1 MASGAGKKARKQ
13 KETEAE
19 EAPALSASATA
30 ARHLQN
36 LRRKSEEPGAS
47 LAKEPAEQL
56 GSKGLG
62 RDSAFKKTMQAMCR
76 RAG

>member
-1 MASGAGKKARKQ
+1 MGLHLKPQGVSHGV
-13 KETEAE
+13 
-19 EAPALSASATA
+19 SAIWQMLLGFHNGHV
-30 ARHLQN
+30 RHLQN